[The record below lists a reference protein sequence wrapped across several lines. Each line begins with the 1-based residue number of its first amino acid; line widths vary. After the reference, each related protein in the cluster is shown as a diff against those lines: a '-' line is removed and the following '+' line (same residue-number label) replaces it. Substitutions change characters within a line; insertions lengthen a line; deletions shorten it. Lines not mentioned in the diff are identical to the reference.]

1 MQWCHTSLFNLLDRI
16 AASLFEN
23 NWLSWQ
29 IVSKHKTQIT
39 LLILGRGALSII
51 FCCVQSLYCHLD
63 TRHHFYP
70 WSLVF
75 KTIAW
80 SRFKAFSCVLK
91 CPIWATFEV
100 LITFKRSHRSPNEV
114 SILAGG
120 RLAEYWQESSL
131 YVLNSGEKVV
141 ISCSQKAVFLYK
153 I

>member
-1 MQWCHTSLFNLLDRI
+1 MPKKLRWLYFAAFSPFSFLKILYRNEDCFRVLCKRVDCAVREDSV

-80 SRFKAFSCVLK
+80 SRFKVFSCVLK

-100 LITFKRSHRSPNEV
+100 LITFKRSHQAPNEV
-114 SILAGG
+114 SILAWG
-120 RLAEYWQESSL
+120 R
-131 YVLNSGEKVV
+131 
-141 ISCSQKAVFLYK
+141 
-153 I
+153 